1 MTLRIEK
8 ESGPLG
14 TTIRLIGRM
23 QAEHILELKSQIEQ
37 SGPAVTLNFEQ
48 MSLVD
53 FEAIHFLAECQAG
66 GVKIVGSSQY
76 VRDWLESESDLGG

>member
-1 MTLRIEK
+1 MTLKIEK

-37 SGPAVTLNFEQ
+37 SKPEVTLNLEQ

-53 FEAIHFLAECQAG
+53 FEAIHFLAACQTG
-66 GVKIVGSSQY
+66 EVKIVGASQY
-76 VRDWLESESDLGG
+76 VRDWIESEPDFGR